1 MEPFLK
7 VPEDMMVDYCIS
19 DVLFLCLFAFSD
31 SGSQSDSSMSSDLR
45 PLSRRQRAG
54 RGRGEEREKGRGAA
68 VERGRGR
75 GGKANRG
82 RR

>member
-1 MEPFLK
+1 MLDI
-7 VPEDMMVDYCIS
+7 VSVC
-19 DVLFLCLFAFSD
+19 SD

-75 GGKANRG
+75 GGKVNRG